1 MGGRLIHGIDLY
13 MGKYGSNFVT
23 HCVPAFS
30 PKSTWFPLLQLA
42 HIVLVACRKFVKTKR
57 SHHSTFLYCPTNC
70 FSMSK
75 KITFKSVEHHKY
87 YTPKMILKTW
97 QDILCFHEIAMRA
110 NPWPVLL
117 NRDPHTVLVLPFVVL
132 ISGKQQT
139 LSCFGEF
146 STVQGECKYNTVY
159 FTLWHFQ
166 VPSGT
171 FKHFQ
176 TLSGATRIARSHA
189 RMQWLPP
196 LLYNPYRR
204 FKQLNVVFWD
214 VKALAQAAL
223 ITLVGAGCVGFCE
236 ENLLAKQSPEKVTRD
251 LQPKWLR
258 Y

>member
-97 QDILCFHEIAMRA
+97 QDILCFHKIATRA
-110 NPWPVLL
+110 SPWPVLF
-117 NRDPHTVLVLPFVVL
+117 NWHPHTVLPFVIL
-132 ISGKQQT
+132 ILGKQQT
-139 LSCFGEF
+139 LSNMLWWILN
-146 STVQGECKYNTVY
+146 SARRMQVQYSL
-159 FTLWHFQ
+159 FHFVQ
-166 VPSGT
+166 LAGA
-171 FKHFQ
+171 FRHFQ
-176 TLSGATRIARSHA
+176 TLSNS
-189 RMQWLPP
+189 QWC
-196 LLYNPYRR
+196 NPH
-204 FKQLNVVFWD
+204 Q
-214 VKALAQAAL
+214 
-223 ITLVGAGCVGFCE
+223 
-236 ENLLAKQSPEKVTRD
+236 
-251 LQPKWLR
+251 
-258 Y
+258 